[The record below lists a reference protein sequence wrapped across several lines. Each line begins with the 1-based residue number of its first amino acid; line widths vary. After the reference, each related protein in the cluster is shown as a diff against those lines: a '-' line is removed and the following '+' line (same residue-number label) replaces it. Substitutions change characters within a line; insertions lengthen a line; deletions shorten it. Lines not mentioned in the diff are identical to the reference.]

1 MLEDRLR
8 IQLAENVS
16 RKHVLRAVPNEMSE
30 KQRVLKPKHKLHFRA
45 RADKVA

>member
-16 RKHVLRAVPNEMSE
+16 RKRVLRAVPNETSE
-30 KQRVLKPKHKLHFRA
+30 KQRVLKPNTSFTLVLAH
-45 RADKVA
+45 DKVA